1 MGDLSRKEVERRV
14 KHRDPLKELDL
25 TGMKLD
31 DFNFEGASFTKC
43 KFTGS
48 SFKGSIIAFS
58 RFDEC
63 LFDECLW
70 DCDVANKRLHLSL
83 AQLAIAIAG
92 IRTIG
97 SGKPLISDHAALQRE
112 INLYLINI

>member
-43 KFTGS
+43 KFSGS

-63 LFDECLW
+63 LIEIDLGFTDSIKLRLSTTQNR
-70 DCDVANKRLHLSL
+70 NKTYLCLSL
-83 AQLAIAIAG
+83 L
-92 IRTIG
+92 
-97 SGKPLISDHAALQRE
+97 K
-112 INLYLINI
+112 

>member
-1 MGDLSRKEVERRV
+1 MGDLSRKEIERRV

-48 SFKGSIIAFS
+48 SFKGSIISFS
-58 RFDEC
+58 RFDDC
-63 LFDECLW
+63 LLDECEIQNCNVHPQRIKLIY
-70 DCDVANKRLHLSL
+70 N
-83 AQLAIAIAG
+83 AIELKK
-92 IRTIG
+92 
-97 SGKPLISDHAALQRE
+97 SQKVFQKNISDNSLGVQCR
-112 INLYLINI
+112 N

>member
-31 DFNFEGASFTKC
+31 DFNFEGASFTNC

-58 RFDEC
+58 RFEEC
-63 LFDECLW
+63 LIDE
-70 DCDVANKRLHLSL
+70 
-83 AQLAIAIAG
+83 
-92 IRTIG
+92 
-97 SGKPLISDHAALQRE
+97 
-112 INLYLINI
+112 